1 MVQVKFMLLT
11 SVLLVIGFSNLSL
24 ARRPYFS
31 DEDDALDVQEEEET
45 SLPQLPRHIRTPKRS
60 HTRLA
65 RPEENSDNLESGNQ
79 DEDLESERTGGS
91 ERGEGESEREVQV
104 HEEQEL
110 SEARMKKSEKST
122 EPVPC
127 TCGIFMSGQFHKAS
141 KAPPKGNAVIM
152 SEMEETFPCTPVG
165 NKQCTNKCLGM
176 VIKHLPESPALICAA
191 ADRDIHKE
199 RAHLFVKNCK
209 DEWHNSNLSAG
220 REYCCKDNEMLK
232 CPSS

>member
-1 MVQVKFMLLT
+1 NIAQLLCH
-11 SVLLVIGFSNLSL
+11 FSCLISFYFSLSL

-65 RPEENSDNLESGNQ
+65 RPEENSDTENLESGNQ
-79 DEDLESERTGGS
+79 DEDLESERTGES

-104 HEEQEL
+104 QEEQEL

-152 SEMEETFPCTPVG
+152 SEMEETFPCTPLG

-176 VIKHLPESPALICAA
+176 VS
-191 ADRDIHKE
+191 
-199 RAHLFVKNCK
+199 
-209 DEWHNSNLSAG
+209 
-220 REYCCKDNEMLK
+220 Y
-232 CPSS
+232 